1 MGFDGIPIFLQIAGN
16 FVELIS
22 RAGVLAK
29 LVLALLLVLSVV
41 SWTIIVEKI
50 RYFKRS
56 SKEGSRFLGVFKDEF
71 SLLALM
77 AKAKEYPTSCEAQL
91 TLSIGSEIISG
102 ELGTLKFL
110 DKFMEARTGSIIAG
124 WESYLIFLST
134 TATISPFLGLL
145 GTVWG
150 IMRSFISMGAKGSAD
165 LYVVG
170 PGIAEALVTT
180 IFGLGAAIPAVIGYN
195 YMIRVIRRKEDDLS
209 SFMVLFRSRLLD
221 GKYDELKKGEE

>member
-1 MGFDGIPIFLQIAGN
+1 MGFEGIPIFLQIAGN

-50 RYFKRS
+50 RYFRLS
-56 SKEGSRFLGVFKDEF
+56 SKEGGEFRKLFKDEL
-71 SLLALM
+71 SLRALIE
-77 AKAKEYPTSCEAQL
+77 KAKEYPASCEAQL
-91 TLSIGSEIISG
+91 VLSIGNEITSG
-102 ELGTLKFL
+102 ELGSLKSLDRFL
-110 DKFMEARTGSIIAG
+110 ESKIDSIIAG

-150 IMRSFISMGAKGSAD
+150 IMRSFISMGARGSAD

-170 PGIAEALVTT
+170 PGIAEALITT

-195 YMIRVIRRKEDDLS
+195 YMVRLIRRKEDDLT
-209 SFMVLFRSRLLD
+209 SFMVLFRSRLTE
-221 GKYDELKKGEE
+221 GKYGELRRDKD

>member
-1 MGFDGIPIFLQIAGN
+1 MGFEGMPIFLQIAEN

-29 LVLALLLVLSVV
+29 LVLALLLILSVV

-50 RYFKRS
+50 RYFRRS
-56 SKEGSRFLGVFKDEF
+56 SKEGGEFIKLFKDEL
-71 SLLALM
+71 SLRALIE
-77 AKAKEYPTSCEAQL
+77 KAKKYPASCEAQL
-91 TLSIGSEIISG
+91 VLSIGNEITSG
-102 ELGTLKFL
+102 ELESLKSLDSFL
-110 DKFMEARTGSIIAG
+110 EARIDSIIAG

-150 IMRSFISMGAKGSAD
+150 IMRSFISMGARGSAD

-170 PGIAEALVTT
+170 PGIAEALITT

-195 YMIRVIRRKEDDLS
+195 YMVRLIRRKEDDLT
-209 SFMVLFRSRLLD
+209 SFMVLFRSRLTE
-221 GKYDELKKGEE
+221 GKYGELRKDTG